1 MTHEIQMLLGLFIGI
16 AVMIILVMKTKTHT
30 FIALLLAALIT
41 GMVGKMA
48 PSEAITA
55 IQDGFGSTLKSTG
68 IIIGLGVMMGGILEK
83 TGAAERLAY
92 TFIKLV
98 GKSKEEWALGITG
111 WIVSIPV
118 FADSAVVIFAPLC
131 KALSRVTGKSVIGLA
146 LALACGLQCTH
157 AMVPPTPGPLTAAG
171 MMGVDVGQMILAGAA
186 LSIPI
191 FIASIIYSKWIGK
204 KIYQIAR
211 TDGTFDRKEFKK
223 EYIKTME
230 ELDSIMDAKEL
241 PSL

>member
-1 MTHEIQMLLGLFIGI
+1 
-16 AVMIILVMKTKTHT
+16 
-30 FIALLLAALIT
+30 
-41 GMVGKMA
+41 
-48 PSEAITA
+48 
-55 IQDGFGSTLKSTG
+55 
-68 IIIGLGVMMGGILEK
+68 MMGGILEK

-131 KALSRVTGKSVIGLA
+131 KALSLVTGKSVIGLA

>member
-1 MTHEIQMLLGLFIGI
+1 MTHEIQMLLGLFIGL

-191 FIASIIYSKWIGK
+191 FIASIIFTRLPG
-204 KIYQIAR
+204 R
-211 TDGTFDRKEFKK
+211 TAPLTERNSRKS
-223 EYIKTME
+223 T
-230 ELDSIMDAKEL
+230 
-241 PSL
+241 

>member
-1 MTHEIQMLLGLFIGI
+1 
-16 AVMIILVMKTKTHT
+16 
-30 FIALLLAALIT
+30 
-41 GMVGKMA
+41 
-48 PSEAITA
+48 
-55 IQDGFGSTLKSTG
+55 
-68 IIIGLGVMMGGILEK
+68 MMGGILEK

-223 EYIKTME
+223 EYIKTM
-230 ELDSIMDAKEL
+230 
-241 PSL
+241 

>member
-1 MTHEIQMLLGLFIGI
+1 MFLFLGTGPSWPLLCRF
-16 AVMIILVMKTKTHT
+16 
-30 FIALLLAALIT
+30 
-41 GMVGKMA
+41 
-48 PSEAITA
+48 PRPC
-55 IQDGFGSTLKSTG
+55 
-68 IIIGLGVMMGGILEK
+68 IIGLGVMMGGILEK

-191 FIASIIYSKWIGK
+191 FIASIIFTRLPG
-204 KIYQIAR
+204 R
-211 TDGTFDRKEFKK
+211 TAPLTERNSRKS
-223 EYIKTME
+223 T
-230 ELDSIMDAKEL
+230 
-241 PSL
+241 